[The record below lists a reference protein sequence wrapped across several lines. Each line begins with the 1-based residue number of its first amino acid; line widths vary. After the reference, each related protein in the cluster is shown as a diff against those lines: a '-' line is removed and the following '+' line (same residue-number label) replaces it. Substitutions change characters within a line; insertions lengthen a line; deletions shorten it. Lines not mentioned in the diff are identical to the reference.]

1 MPISTTI
8 CDLRIKGENLA
19 RWEEEFIINE
29 HADYIMKPNVL
40 LLFEILDFN
49 PELIFENKKLLNAEL
64 LYPVAWAYL
73 RPVGTA

>member
-1 MPISTTI
+1 M

-19 RWEEEFIINE
+19 YWDEEFTIN
-29 HADYIMKPNVL
+29 DYAKYILRPNVL

-49 PELIFENKKLLNAEL
+49 PSLIFENKKLLNADM